1 MIMIVADL
9 TSWACIVVGSLFAI
23 IGGIGIHRFPDF
35 FTRLH
40 AAGVTDTMGAVLIL
54 VGLMVQAGWTLIAVK
69 LFLVLGFLMFTS
81 PTATH
86 ALAKAAIHGK
96 LRPVLA
102 PPPE

>member
-1 MIMIVADL
+1 MITIVADL
-9 TSWACIVVGSLFAI
+9 TSWACIVVGSLFAV

-40 AAGVTDTMGAVLIL
+40 AAGVTDTMGAALIL
-54 VGLMVQAGWTLIAVK
+54 IGLMVQAGWTLLAVK
-69 LFLVLGFLMFTS
+69 LFLILGFLMFTS

-86 ALAKAAIHGK
+86 ALAKAARHGK

-102 PPPE
+102 SPPE

>member
-1 MIMIVADL
+1 MVAVVVDL
-9 TSWACIVVGSLFAI
+9 LSWACIVAGSLFAV

-54 VGLMVQAGWTLIAVK
+54 VGLMVQAGATLIAVK
-69 LFLVLGFLMFTS
+69 LFLILGFLMFTS

-86 ALAKAAIHGK
+86 ALAKAALHGK

>member
-23 IGGIGIHRFPDF
+23 TGGIGIHRFPDF

>member
-1 MIMIVADL
+1 MTLAADL
-9 TSWACIVVGSLFAI
+9 TSWTCIVVGSLFGA

-54 VGLMVQAGWTLIAVK
+54 VGLMVQAGLTLIAVK
-69 LFLVLGFLMFTS
+69 LFLILGFLMFTS